1 MVYAHLS
8 LARPALLGFVR
19 AYLWQLERTGAL
31 TAAQE
36 AEHMA
41 AQEAAEALY
50 AAASDRDQ
58 RSRLFGE
65 FRQLVEQHIA
75 TPSPALQAVIA
86 RLVPASPSV
95 PVALETQ
102 ASSAAVPTVEP
113 IAAVAVAAPV
123 AEVVAEVASV
133 DSASVANVASVDS
146 VPVAAPH
153 AELVAAAAL
162 LSDDVPLVERSGE
175 LPAPHDVADESPDAA
190 SHDAADELTEAST
203 ESDESAKSE
212 EAVAADVAVRTTRRR
227 RERR

>member
-31 TAAQE
+31 TTAQE
-36 AEHMA
+36 AEQQA

-86 RLVPASPSV
+86 RLVPASPSE
-95 PVALETQ
+95 PIALETQ
-102 ASSAAVPTVEP
+102 ASSEAVPSAEP
-113 IAAVAVAAPV
+113 VASVAIAASV
-123 AEVVAEVASV
+123 EDVAEVASV
-133 DSASVANVASVDS
+133 ESASVDEVASVES
-146 VPVAAPH
+146 VPHAEPVAAAH
-153 AELVAAAAL
+153 AEPVAAASL

-175 LPAPHDVADESPDAA
+175 LPAPHDSADAGT
-190 SHDAADELTEAST
+190 DELTEASA
-203 ESDESAKSE
+203 EGDESARSE
-212 EAVAADVAVRTTRRR
+212 EAVAADVAVRTSRRR

>member
-31 TAAQE
+31 TTAQE
-36 AEHMA
+36 AEQQA

-58 RSRLFGE
+58 RSRLFVE

-86 RLVPASPSV
+86 RLVPASPSE
-95 PVALETQ
+95 PIALETQ
-102 ASSAAVPTVEP
+102 ASSEAVPSAEP
-113 IAAVAVAAPV
+113 VASVAIAASV
-123 AEVVAEVASV
+123 EDVAEVASV
-133 DSASVANVASVDS
+133 TSASVDDVASVES
-146 VPVAAPH
+146 VPHAEPVAA
-153 AELVAAAAL
+153 ASL

-175 LPAPHDVADESPDAA
+175 LPAPHDSADAGT
-190 SHDAADELTEAST
+190 DELTEASA
-203 ESDESAKSE
+203 EGDESARSE
-212 EAVAADVAVRTTRRR
+212 EAVAADVAVRTSRRR

>member
-31 TAAQE
+31 TTAQE
-36 AEHMA
+36 AEQQA

-86 RLVPASPSV
+86 RLVPASPSE
-95 PVALETQ
+95 PIALETQ
-102 ASSAAVPTVEP
+102 ASSEAVPSAEP
-113 IAAVAVAAPV
+113 VASVAIAASV
-123 AEVVAEVASV
+123 EDVAEVASV
-133 DSASVANVASVDS
+133 TSAAVDDVASVES
-146 VPVAAPH
+146 VPHAEPVAA
-153 AELVAAAAL
+153 ASL

-175 LPAPHDVADESPDAA
+175 LPAPHDSADAGT
-190 SHDAADELTEAST
+190 DELTEASA
-203 ESDESAKSE
+203 EGDESARSE
-212 EAVAADVAVRTTRRR
+212 ESVAADVAVRTTRRR

>member
-31 TAAQE
+31 TTAQE
-36 AEHMA
+36 AEQQA

-86 RLVPASPSV
+86 RLVPASPSE
-95 PVALETQ
+95 PIALETQ
-102 ASSAAVPTVEP
+102 ASSEAVPSAEP
-113 IAAVAVAAPV
+113 VASVAIAASV
-123 AEVVAEVASV
+123 EDVAEVASV
-133 DSASVANVASVDS
+133 ESASVDDVASVDS
-146 VPVAAPH
+146 VPVAAAH
-153 AELVAAAAL
+153 AEPVAAASL

-175 LPAPHDVADESPDAA
+175 LPAPHDSADAGT
-190 SHDAADELTEAST
+190 DELTEASA
-203 ESDESAKSE
+203 EGDESARSE
-212 EAVAADVAVRTTRRR
+212 EAVAADVAVRTSRRR